1 MGDETAATGVS
12 RRDLIKRTAAAGAVV
27 WASPVVSSSAAWGQS
42 VGDCNECDGLTIYS
56 KYAPGNSQT
65 EGNQCLSPCEPVTV
79 LSSQILI
86 DACILNVVDTVES
99 GAQQAG
105 LGFSEEVRL
114 IRTAIKSTSD
124 CYFSICQDN
133 FCKVYRN
140 DPGTNAVCD
149 EEHLDPATTEYTQ
162 SPDPNP
168 PIFRY
173 YTDEAAT
180 QLCGQ
185 SHGGGTGEPAC
196 GCASPVRAVRYN
208 TEDVGSNGK
217 PLNFI
222 EVILCLKGTT
232 VTPGQFCEAT

>member
-1 MGDETAATGVS
+1 MGDVTATTGVS

-27 WASPVVSSSAAWGQS
+27 WASPVMSSSAAWGEHVS
-42 VGDCNECDGLTIYS
+42 DCNECDGLTIYS

-86 DACILNVVDTVES
+86 DACVLNVVDTVES
-99 GAQQAG
+99 GENRAG

-124 CYFSICQDN
+124 CYFSICQDD
-133 FCKVYRN
+133 FCTVYRN
-140 DPGTNAVCD
+140 DPGTNATCD
-149 EEHLDPATTEYTQ
+149 EEHLHEDTDPFAPPT
-162 SPDPNP
+162 DPSP

-196 GCASPVRAVRYN
+196 GCASNVRAVRYN
-208 TEDVGSNGK
+208 TDGIGRSGK

-232 VTPGQFCEAT
+232 IIPGQFCDA